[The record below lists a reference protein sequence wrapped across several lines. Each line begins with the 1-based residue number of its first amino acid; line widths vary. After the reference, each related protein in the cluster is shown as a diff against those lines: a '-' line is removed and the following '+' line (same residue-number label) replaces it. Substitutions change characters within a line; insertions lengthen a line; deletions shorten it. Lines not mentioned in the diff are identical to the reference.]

1 MMSKHAPWSL
11 QVNAEA
17 VERLTQQEA
26 IQCSHLIDRSEGEME
41 NSAALI
47 DQQVGR
53 VCLVCDVRRVRNVR
67 V

>member
-1 MMSKHAPWSL
+1 M
-11 QVNAEA
+11 NAEA
-17 VERLTQQEA
+17 VERSTQQEA

>member
-11 QVNAEA
+11 QVNAEV
-17 VERLTQQEA
+17 VERSTQQEA
-26 IQCSHLIDRSEGEME
+26 IPCSRLIDRSEGEME

-53 VCLVCDVRRVRNVR
+53 VCLECDVRRVRNVS

>member
-1 MMSKHAPWSL
+1 M
-11 QVNAEA
+11 NAEV
-17 VERLTQQEA
+17 VERSTQQEA
-26 IQCSHLIDRSEGEME
+26 IQCSRLIDRSEGEME

-53 VCLVCDVRRVRNVR
+53 VCLVCDVRRVRNVS

>member
-1 MMSKHAPWSL
+1 M
-11 QVNAEA
+11 NAEV
-17 VERLTQQEA
+17 VERSTQQEA
-26 IQCSHLIDRSEGEME
+26 IPCSRLIDRSEGEME

-53 VCLVCDVRRVRNVR
+53 VCLECDVRRVRNVS

>member
-11 QVNAEA
+11 QVNAEV
-17 VERLTQQEA
+17 VERSTQQEA
-26 IQCSHLIDRSEGEME
+26 IQCSRLIDRSEGEME

-53 VCLVCDVRRVRNVR
+53 VCLVCDVRRVRNVS